1 MQGSASASIHIG
13 IFDQNKELLGVLTLG
28 KPRFTPEYEYEIIR
42 MCFKSGI
49 TVVGGAQKMFKFFLE
64 NYNPKSVLTYADISK
79 FTGNIY
85 LKMGFKVIKDKP
97 LTEPNYVWT
106 NPLTNKTLTRYQTM
120 KQKLLDL
127 GYSDFGNTE
136 DEIMENLGY
145 LKIHDAGSIRLEY
158 IS

>member
-1 MQGSASASIHIG
+1 
-13 IFDQNKELLGVLTLG
+13 
-28 KPRFTPEYEYEIIR
+28 
-42 MCFKSGI
+42 
-49 TVVGGAQKMFKFFLE
+49 
-64 NYNPKSVLTYADISK
+64 
-79 FTGNIY
+79 
-85 LKMGFKVIKDKP
+85 MGFRLVKEKA
-97 LTEPNYVWT
+97 LTSPNYVWVNIPKNT
-106 NPLTNKTLTRYQTM
+106 YLRRYQTT

>member
-1 MQGSASASIHIG
+1 MWVNI
-13 IFDQNKELLGVLTLG
+13 
-28 KPRFTPEYEYEIIR
+28 
-42 MCFKSGI
+42 
-49 TVVGGAQKMFKFFLE
+49 
-64 NYNPKSVLTYADISK
+64 PKNTY
-79 FTGNIY
+79 
-85 LKMGFKVIKDKP
+85 LR
-97 LTEPNYVWT
+97 
-106 NPLTNKTLTRYQTM
+106 RYQTT